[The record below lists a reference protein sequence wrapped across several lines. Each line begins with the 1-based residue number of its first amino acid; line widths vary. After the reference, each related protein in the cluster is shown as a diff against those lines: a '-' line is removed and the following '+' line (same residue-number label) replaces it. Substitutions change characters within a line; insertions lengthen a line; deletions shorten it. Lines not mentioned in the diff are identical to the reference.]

1 MDTKYVALIPSYE
14 PNDKLINVVDD
25 LLQTNRFDVIVVNDG
40 SNSSYDKYFDRIKDR
55 VTYLKYD
62 NNRGKGYALKTG
74 FKHIKDNYNDC
85 VVVTLDSDGQHTVKD
100 TLNLCNIES
109 NKEDTI
115 LLGKR
120 LRGEKTPLRSKFG
133 NSITRVVFKLSTGID
148 VYDTQTGLRAFKSNL
163 LPFMLNIPG
172 DRFEYEMNMLL
183 EAPRKRIKL
192 EEETIETIYED
203 NNSGSHFNTIKD
215 SFRIYK
221 QIFKFMFASVSS
233 FFIDYILYTI
243 LNLLTGNL
251 ILSNVVARI
260 FSSAFNYTV
269 NRNMVFN
276 DKNSIA
282 KSVIKYYVLAAFI
295 LLVNTVALTLLSTV
309 ISKYVAKIIIEVI
322 LFIVSYFV
330 QKRFIF

>member
-1 MDTKYVALIPSYE
+1 MNNYVALIPSYE
-14 PNDKLINVVDD
+14 PTDKLSKIVND
-25 LLQTNRFDVIVVNDG
+25 LLQTKRFDVIVVNDG
-40 SNSSYDKYFDRIKDR
+40 SSSEYDKYFDSIKDR

-74 FKHIKDNYNDC
+74 FKYIKDNYDDC
-85 VVVTLDSDGQHTVKD
+85 IVATLDSDGQHTAKD
-100 TLNLCNIES
+100 TLNLCDIES
-109 NKEDTI
+109 NKSDTI

-120 LRGEKTPLRSKFG
+120 LRGEKTPLRSKIG

-148 VYDTQTGLRAFKSNL
+148 VYDTQTGLRVFKSNL
-163 LPFMLNIPG
+163 LPFMLDVPG

-183 EAPRKRIKL
+183 EAPRKSINL
-192 EEETIETIYED
+192 EEEVIETIYED
-203 NNSGSHFNTIKD
+203 NNSGSHFDTIKD

-251 ILSNVVARI
+251 ILSNVVARV

-269 NRNMVFN
+269 NRNMVFK
-276 DKNSIA
+276 DKNSVA
-282 KSVIKYYVLAAFI
+282 KSIIKYYLLAAFI
-295 LLVNTVALTLLSTV
+295 LLVNTIALTMLSVV
-309 ISKYVAKIIIEVI
+309 INKYIAKIIIEVI

>member
-1 MDTKYVALIPSYE
+1 MNNYVALIPSYE
-14 PNDKLINVVDD
+14 PTDKLSKIVND
-25 LLQTNRFDVIVVNDG
+25 LLQTKRFDVIVVNDG
-40 SNSSYDKYFDRIKDR
+40 SSSEYDKYFDSIKDR

-74 FKHIKDNYNDC
+74 FKYIKDNYDDC
-85 VVVTLDSDGQHTVKD
+85 IVATLDSDGQHTAKD
-100 TLNLCNIES
+100 TLNLCDIES
-109 NKEDTI
+109 NKSDTI

-120 LRGEKTPLRSKFG
+120 LRGEKTPLRSKIG

-148 VYDTQTGLRAFKSNL
+148 VYDTQTGLRVFKSNL
-163 LPFMLNIPG
+163 LPFMLDVPG

-183 EAPRKRIKL
+183 EAPRQRINL

-203 NNSGSHFNTIKD
+203 NNSGSHFDTIKD

-251 ILSNVVARI
+251 ILSNVVARV

-269 NRNMVFN
+269 NRNMVFK
-276 DKNSIA
+276 DKNSVA
-282 KSVIKYYVLAAFI
+282 KSIIKYYLLAAFI
-295 LLVNTVALTLLSTV
+295 LLVNTIALTMLSAV
-309 ISKYVAKIIIEVI
+309 INKYIAKIIIEVV

>member
-1 MDTKYVALIPSYE
+1 MNNYVALIPSYE
-14 PNDKLINVVDD
+14 PTEKLSKIVND
-25 LLQTNRFDVIVVNDG
+25 LLQTKRFDVIVVNDG
-40 SNSSYDKYFDRIKDR
+40 SSSEYDKYFDSIKDR

-74 FKHIKDNYNDC
+74 FKYIKDNYDDC
-85 VVVTLDSDGQHTVKD
+85 IVATLDSDGQHTAKD
-100 TLNLCNIES
+100 TLNLCDIES
-109 NKEDTI
+109 NKNDTI

-120 LRGEKTPLRSKFG
+120 LRGEKTPLRSKIG

-148 VYDTQTGLRAFKSNL
+148 VYDTQTGLRVFKSNL
-163 LPFMLNIPG
+163 LPFMLDVPG

-183 EAPRKRIKL
+183 EAPRKSINL
-192 EEETIETIYED
+192 EEEVIETIYED
-203 NNSGSHFNTIKD
+203 NNSGSHFDTIKD

-251 ILSNVVARI
+251 ILSNVVARV

-269 NRNMVFN
+269 NRNMVFK
-276 DKNSIA
+276 DKNSVA
-282 KSVIKYYVLAAFI
+282 KSIIKYYLLAAFI
-295 LLVNTVALTLLSTV
+295 LLVNTIALTMLSVV
-309 ISKYVAKIIIEVI
+309 INKYIAKIIIEVI